1 MKTYRYKT
9 KISKKGTI
17 HISLNPALYDK
28 EVEVFIVP
36 KQKIVDEETHKASKF
51 VNKWAGFLKES
62 NTDNSKYNYLT
73 EKYK

>member
-1 MKTYRYKT
+1 MRAYKYET
-9 KISKKGTI
+9 KISENGTMN
-17 HISLNPALYDK
+17 ISLNPALYDK

-36 KQKIVDEETHKASKF
+36 KQKIAKERTQKASNF
-51 VNKWAGFLKES
+51 VNKWAGFFRYS